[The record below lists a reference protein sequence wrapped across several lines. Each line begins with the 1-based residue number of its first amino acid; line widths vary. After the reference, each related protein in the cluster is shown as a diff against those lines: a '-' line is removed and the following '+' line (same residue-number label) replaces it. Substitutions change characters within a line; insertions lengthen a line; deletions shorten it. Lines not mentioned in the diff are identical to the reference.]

1 MNVIFPMRLLT
12 RYILKQLFMPF
23 IFSLL
28 IIVFVLFTQFLL
40 RAIDRFIGKGLDLG
54 TIFEY
59 LFLNLGWIAALA
71 VPMAVLVA
79 ALMTFGQFS
88 EDNEIT
94 AMRAAG
100 ISFTTIVRPALL
112 LGIGIALSLILF
124 NAFIMPEMN
133 FKARMLSGDIYRKR
147 PDMNIEP
154 GYFMDDLPDYSII
167 IRDKEGDTLK
177 DVRIFSKGGFQT
189 QTSIH
194 SKTGTL
200 STIDDAIILDLYNG
214 EIHELDLQDYGN
226 YRRIEFEKHKISI
239 PADDLFLNRRD
250 TTSRSDREMTIQM
263 ILDKQL
269 DLAERANIVKGRIGR
284 LFLRTEL
291 DSLVPPTF
299 EEAEVILNKV
309 KTEFATN
316 TAKYTIDVIYR
327 KESDINVAI
336 RQLRNE
342 YNLLGSY
349 ARSNNKYTVE
359 LHKKFSL
366 PVACIL
372 FIMTGASLGVLF
384 RKGGFTIAT
393 SLSFGFFLLYYV
405 FMIGGEDLADR
416 TILSPA
422 VGIWTPNVVLFIIA
436 TYLMIHTVREQ
447 PPLRFQI
454 NFLKWF
460 KKKKDES
467 KLTDSA

>member
-1 MNVIFPMRLLT
+1 MRLLT

-40 RAIDRFIGKGLDLG
+40 RAIDRFIGKGLDIG

-59 LFLNLGWIAALA
+59 LFLNLGWISALA

-79 ALMTFGQFS
+79 ALMAFGQFS

-94 AMRAAG
+94 AMRSSG
-100 ISFTTIVRPALL
+100 ISFTTIILPALTMGL
-112 LGIGIALSLILF
+112 LISITLILF

-147 PDMNIEP
+147 PGLNIEP
-154 GYFMDDLPDYSII
+154 GYFMDDLPDYSMI
-167 IRDKEGDTLK
+167 IRDKENETLK
-177 DVRIFSKGGFQT
+177 DVRIFSKGINKS

-194 SKTGTL
+194 SKTGKL
-200 STIDDAIILDLYNG
+200 STIDDAIILDLYDG
-214 EIHELDLQDYGN
+214 EIHELDLNDYGN
-226 YRRIEFEKHKISI
+226 YRRIEFEKHKITI

-250 TTSRSDREMTIQM
+250 TTSRSDREMTIPM
-263 ILDKQL
+263 ILAKRSNID
-269 DLAERANIVKGRIGR
+269 DRINIVNGRIGR
-284 LFLRTEL
+284 AFLRTGM
-291 DSLVPPTF
+291 DSLVPPSL
-299 EEAEVILNKV
+299 EASQLIIKKEIERFSSDPINSV
-309 KTEFATN
+309 
-316 TAKYTIDVIYR
+316 DDIYR
-327 KESDINVAI
+327 KEKDVDIVK

-342 YNLLGSY
+342 YNLLRSY
-349 ARSNNKYTVE
+349 SKSSNKYNVE

-366 PVACIL
+366 PVASIL

-393 SLSFGFFLLYYV
+393 GLSFGFFLIYYIL
-405 FMIGGEDLADR
+405 MIGGEDLADR
-416 TILSPA
+416 GILTPMVGVWSPNA
-422 VGIWTPNVVLFIIA
+422 ILLIIA
-436 TYLMIHTVREQ
+436 TYLMLHTVREQ
-447 PPLRFQI
+447 PPLRFDF
-454 NFLKWF
+454 NFLKRF

-467 KLTDSA
+467 KKPN

>member
-1 MNVIFPMRLLT
+1 MRLLT

-59 LFLNLGWIAALA
+59 LFLNLGWISALA

-79 ALMTFGQFS
+79 ALMAFGQFS

-94 AMRAAG
+94 AMRSSG
-100 ISFTTIVRPALL
+100 ISFTTIVLPAITMGLL
-112 LGIGIALSLILF
+112 IAITLILF

-147 PDMNIEP
+147 PDLNIEP
-154 GYFMDDLPDYSII
+154 GYFMDDLPDYSMI
-167 IRDKEGDTLK
+167 IRDKEDETLK
-177 DVRIFSKGGFQT
+177 DVRIFSKGINKS

-194 SKTGTL
+194 SKTGEL
-200 STIDDAIILDLYNG
+200 STIDDAIILDLYDG
-214 EIHELDLQDYGN
+214 EIHELDLNDYGN
-226 YRRIEFEKHKISI
+226 YRRIEFVKHKITI

-250 TTSRSDREMTIQM
+250 TTSRSDREMTIPM
-263 ILDKQL
+263 ILDKRTNIN
-269 DLAERANIVKGRIGR
+269 DRINIVNGRIGR
-284 LFLRTEL
+284 AFLRIDM
-291 DSLVPPTF
+291 DSLVPPSLEASQLLID
-299 EEAEVILNKV
+299 EEIVR
-309 KTEFATN
+309 FSSDSSN
-316 TAKYTIDVIYR
+316 TVDDIYR
-327 KESDINVAI
+327 KEKDMDIVR

-342 YNLLGSY
+342 YNLLRSY
-349 ARSNNKYTVE
+349 GKSSNKYNVE

-366 PVACIL
+366 PVASIL

-393 SLSFGFFLLYYV
+393 GLSFGFFLIYYIL
-405 FMIGGEDLADR
+405 MIGGEDLADR
-416 TILSPA
+416 GILSPM
-422 VGIWTPNVVLFIIA
+422 VGVWSPNLILFIIA
-436 TYLMIHTVREQ
+436 AYLMLHTLREQ
-447 PPLRFQI
+447 PPLRFEF
-454 NFLKWF
+454 NLFKRF

-467 KLTDSA
+467 PKSN

>member
-1 MNVIFPMRLLT
+1 MRLLT
-12 RYILKQLFMPF
+12 RYILKQLFLPF

-28 IIVFVLFTQFLL
+28 IIVFILFTQFLL
-40 RAIDRFIGKGLDLG
+40 RAIDRFLGKGLDLG

-59 LFLNLGWIAALA
+59 LFLNLGWITALS
-71 VPMAVLVA
+71 VPMAVLIA
-79 ALMTFGQFS
+79 ALMAFGQFS

-94 AMRAAG
+94 AMRASG
-100 ISFTTIVRPALL
+100 ISFLTIVRPALA
-112 LGIGIALSLILF
+112 LGFAIAITLILF

-147 PDMNIEP
+147 PDLNIEP
-154 GYFMDDLPDYSII
+154 GYFMDDLPDYSLI
-167 IRDKEGDTLK
+167 IRDKEDNTLK
-177 DVRIFSKGGFQT
+177 DVRIFSKGIGET

-194 SKTGTL
+194 SKTGNLT
-200 STIDDAIILDLYNG
+200 TIDDAILLTLFNG
-214 EIHELDLQDYGN
+214 EIHELDLKDYGN
-226 YRRIEFEKHKISI
+226 YRRIEFEKHIITI

-263 ILDKQL
+263 ILNKRKDISNRV
-269 DLAERANIVKGRIGR
+269 DIVRSRVGRA
-284 LFLRTEL
+284 FLRTKM
-291 DSLVPPTF
+291 DSIVPPNF
-299 EEAEVILNKV
+299 EEAKLVLTRFKNA
-309 KTEFATN
+309 FATDSTN
-316 TAKYTIDVIYR
+316 NADAIYR
-327 KESDINVAI
+327 MEKDVSMAE

-342 YNLLGSY
+342 YNLLRSY
-349 ARSNNKYTVE
+349 GKSSNKYEVE

-393 SLSFGFFLLYYV
+393 SLSFGFFLVYYI

-416 TILSPA
+416 NILSPM
-422 VGIWTPNVVLFIIA
+422 VGIWSPNVLLFIISV
-436 TYLMIHTVREQ
+436 YLLLHTIREQ
-447 PPLRFQI
+447 PPLRI
-454 NFLKWF
+454 NLNIFKRF

-467 KLTDSA
+467 DSTGTA

>member
-1 MNVIFPMRLLT
+1 
-12 RYILKQLFMPF
+12 MPF

-59 LFLNLGWIAALA
+59 LFLNLGWISALA

-79 ALMTFGQFS
+79 ALMAFGQFS

-94 AMRAAG
+94 AMRSSG
-100 ISFTTIVRPALL
+100 ISFTTIVLPAITMGLL
-112 LGIGIALSLILF
+112 IAITLILF

-147 PDMNIEP
+147 PDLNIEP
-154 GYFMDDLPDYSII
+154 GYFMDDLPDYSMI
-167 IRDKEGDTLK
+167 IRDKEDETLK
-177 DVRIFSKGGFQT
+177 DVRIFSKGINKS

-194 SKTGTL
+194 SKTGEL
-200 STIDDAIILDLYNG
+200 STIDDAIILDLYDG
-214 EIHELDLQDYGN
+214 EIHELDLNDYGN
-226 YRRIEFEKHKISI
+226 YRRIEFVKHKITI

-250 TTSRSDREMTIQM
+250 TTSRSDREMTIPM
-263 ILDKQL
+263 VLDKRTNIN
-269 DLAERANIVKGRIGR
+269 DRINIVNGRIGR
-284 LFLRTEL
+284 AFLRIDM
-291 DSLVPPTF
+291 DSLVPPSLEASQLLID
-299 EEAEVILNKV
+299 EEIVR
-309 KTEFATN
+309 FSSDSSN
-316 TAKYTIDVIYR
+316 TVDDIYR
-327 KESDINVAI
+327 KEKDMDIVK

-342 YNLLGSY
+342 YNLLRSY
-349 ARSNNKYTVE
+349 GKSSNKYNVE

-366 PVACIL
+366 PVASIL

-393 SLSFGFFLLYYV
+393 GLSFGFFLIYYIL
-405 FMIGGEDLADR
+405 MIGGEDLADR
-416 TILSPA
+416 GILSPM
-422 VGIWTPNVVLFIIA
+422 VGVWSPNLILFIIA
-436 TYLMIHTVREQ
+436 AYLMLHTLREQ
-447 PPLRFQI
+447 PPLRFEF
-454 NFLKWF
+454 NLFKRF

-467 KLTDSA
+467 PKSN

>member
-1 MNVIFPMRLLT
+1 MRLLT

-59 LFLNLGWIAALA
+59 LFLNLGWISALA

-79 ALMTFGQFS
+79 ALMAFGQFS

-94 AMRAAG
+94 AMRSSG
-100 ISFTTIVRPALL
+100 ISFTTIVLPAITMGLL
-112 LGIGIALSLILF
+112 IAITLILF

-147 PDMNIEP
+147 PDLNIEP
-154 GYFMDDLPDYSII
+154 GYFMDDLPDYSMI
-167 IRDKEGDTLK
+167 IRDKEDETLK
-177 DVRIFSKGGFQT
+177 DVRIFSKGINKS

-194 SKTGTL
+194 SKTGEL
-200 STIDDAIILDLYNG
+200 STIDDAIILDLYDG
-214 EIHELDLQDYGN
+214 EIHELDLNDYGN
-226 YRRIEFEKHKISI
+226 YRRIEFVKHKITI

-250 TTSRSDREMTIQM
+250 TTSRSDREMTIPM
-263 ILDKQL
+263 ILDKRTNIN
-269 DLAERANIVKGRIGR
+269 DRINIVNGRIGR
-284 LFLRTEL
+284 AFLRIDM
-291 DSLVPPTF
+291 DSLVPPSLEASQLLID
-299 EEAEVILNKV
+299 EEIVR
-309 KTEFATN
+309 FSSDSSN
-316 TAKYTIDVIYR
+316 TVDDIYR
-327 KESDINVAI
+327 KEKDMDIVK

-342 YNLLGSY
+342 YNLLRSY
-349 ARSNNKYTVE
+349 GKSSNKYNVE

-366 PVACIL
+366 PVASIL

-393 SLSFGFFLLYYV
+393 GLSFGFFLIYYIL
-405 FMIGGEDLADR
+405 MIGGEDLADR
-416 TILSPA
+416 GILSPM
-422 VGIWTPNVVLFIIA
+422 VGVWSPNLILFIIA
-436 TYLMIHTVREQ
+436 AYLMLHTLREQ
-447 PPLRFQI
+447 PPLRFEF
-454 NFLKWF
+454 NLFKRF

-467 KLTDSA
+467 PKSN

>member
-1 MNVIFPMRLLT
+1 MRLLT

-94 AMRAAG
+94 ALRAAG
-100 ISFTTIVRPALL
+100 ISFTTIVRPALF

-342 YNLLGSY
+342 YN
-349 ARSNNKYTVE
+349 
-359 LHKKFSL
+359 
-366 PVACIL
+366 C
-372 FIMTGASLGVLF
+372 
-384 RKGGFTIAT
+384 
-393 SLSFGFFLLYYV
+393 
-405 FMIGGEDLADR
+405 
-416 TILSPA
+416 
-422 VGIWTPNVVLFIIA
+422 
-436 TYLMIHTVREQ
+436 
-447 PPLRFQI
+447 
-454 NFLKWF
+454 
-460 KKKKDES
+460 
-467 KLTDSA
+467 

>member
-1 MNVIFPMRLLT
+1 MRLLT

-59 LFLNLGWIAALA
+59 LFLNLGWISALA

-79 ALMTFGQFS
+79 ALMAFGQFS

-94 AMRAAG
+94 AMRSSG
-100 ISFTTIVRPALL
+100 ISFTTIVLPAITMGLL
-112 LGIGIALSLILF
+112 IAITLILF

-147 PDMNIEP
+147 PDLNIEP
-154 GYFMDDLPDYSII
+154 GYFMDDLPDYSMI
-167 IRDKEGDTLK
+167 IRDKEDETLK
-177 DVRIFSKGGFQT
+177 DVRIFSKGINKS

-194 SKTGTL
+194 SKTGEL
-200 STIDDAIILDLYNG
+200 STIDDAIILDLYDG
-214 EIHELDLQDYGN
+214 EIHELDLNDYGN
-226 YRRIEFEKHKISI
+226 YRRIEFVKHKITI

-250 TTSRSDREMTIQM
+250 TTSRSDREMTIPM
-263 ILDKQL
+263 ILDKRTNIN
-269 DLAERANIVKGRIGR
+269 DRINIVNGRIGR
-284 LFLRTEL
+284 AFLRIDM
-291 DSLVPPTF
+291 DSLVPPSLEASQLLID
-299 EEAEVILNKV
+299 EEIVR
-309 KTEFATN
+309 FSSDSSN
-316 TAKYTIDVIYR
+316 TVDDIYR
-327 KESDINVAI
+327 KEKDMDIVK

-342 YNLLGSY
+342 YNLLRSY
-349 ARSNNKYTVE
+349 GKSSNKYNVE

-366 PVACIL
+366 PVASIL

-393 SLSFGFFLLYYV
+393 GLSFGFFLIYYIL
-405 FMIGGEDLADR
+405 MIGGEDLADR
-416 TILSPA
+416 GILSPM
-422 VGIWTPNVVLFIIA
+422 VGVWSPNVILFLIA
-436 TYLMIHTVREQ
+436 AYLMLHTLREQ
-447 PPLRFQI
+447 PPLRFEF
-454 NFLKWF
+454 NFFKRF
-460 KKKKDES
+460 KKEKDES
-467 KLTDSA
+467 PESN